1 MGSSEGDGYKL
12 KCEKDNNVQLA
23 ALFEI
28 ENGVEDAEKGDLLVE
43 VETDPKQ
50 HILYSA
56 RDHPPIYLTIFF
68 GFQVKKKLCWIIF
81 AKKLLISFLFI
92 LNWLFSTKIMY
103 NDLYRLLI
111 EAYHFPTCAI

>member
-12 KCEKDNNVQLA
+12 KCEKDNNVQHA

-50 HILYSA
+50 HILSVLG
-56 RDHPPIYLTIFF
+56 RGSSTNLFDHFLWVS
-68 GFQVKKKLCWIIF
+68 GKKKICWIIF
-81 AKKLLISFLFI
+81 AKK
-92 LNWLFSTKIMY
+92 
-103 NDLYRLLI
+103 
-111 EAYHFPTCAI
+111 

>member
-43 VETDPKQ
+43 VETDPKE

-56 RDHPPIYLTIFF
+56 NLFDHFLWVS
-68 GFQVKKKLCWIIF
+68 GKKKI
-81 AKKLLISFLFI
+81 
-92 LNWLFSTKIMY
+92 Y
-103 NDLYRLLI
+103 VG
-111 EAYHFPTCAI
+111 

>member
-1 MGSSEGDGYKL
+1 MGSSEGDGYKV

-68 GFQVKKKLCWIIF
+68 GFQVKRKFMLDNFCKEMTDIFSFYIKLV
-81 AKKLLISFLFI
+81 I
-92 LNWLFSTKIMY
+92 LNK
-103 NDLYRLLI
+103 NNV
-111 EAYHFPTCAI
+111 

>member
-1 MGSSEGDGYKL
+1 MGSSEGDRYKL

-23 ALFEI
+23 PLFEI

-43 VETDPKQ
+43 VETDPKE

-68 GFQVKKKLCWIIF
+68 GFQVKRK
-81 AKKLLISFLFI
+81 FI
-92 LNWLFSTKIMY
+92 LDNFCKEMTDIFSFSIKLVILNK
-103 NDLYRLLI
+103 NDV
-111 EAYHFPTCAI
+111 

>member
-50 HILYSA
+50 HILYTA

-81 AKKLLISFLFI
+81 AKK
-92 LNWLFSTKIMY
+92 
-103 NDLYRLLI
+103 
-111 EAYHFPTCAI
+111 

>member
-12 KCEKDNNVQLA
+12 KCEKDNNVQHA

-56 RDHPPIYLTIFF
+56 GNHPPIYLTIFF
-68 GFQVKKKLCWIIF
+68 GFQVKKNF
-81 AKKLLISFLFI
+81 VG
-92 LNWLFSTKIMY
+92 
-103 NDLYRLLI
+103 
-111 EAYHFPTCAI
+111 

>member
-43 VETDPKQ
+43 VETYLVLGQ
-50 HILYSA
+50 GSSTNLF
-56 RDHPPIYLTIFF
+56 DHFLWVS
-68 GFQVKKKLCWIIF
+68 GKK
-81 AKKLLISFLFI
+81 
-92 LNWLFSTKIMY
+92 NY
-103 NDLYRLLI
+103 VG
-111 EAYHFPTCAI
+111 

>member
-23 ALFEI
+23 AI
-28 ENGVEDAEKGDLLVE
+28 EDAEKGDLLVE

-81 AKKLLISFLFI
+81 AKK
-92 LNWLFSTKIMY
+92 
-103 NDLYRLLI
+103 
-111 EAYHFPTCAI
+111 